1 MRSGSYLTASIGF
14 HALRSMN
21 GAEPSF
27 DYDAAISRDD
37 SVLDWNSDHD
47 SFGMDDDNAM
57 EEWQFPESVRS
68 QNPSPQIQSIVVETM
83 DDRGSFSLVH
93 RQHLHDFNQQLGR
106 RQKRVDLSDSETEDI
121 DTSSVSS
128 QSPTSSSGADH
139 SVRARPMTNRRDSV
153 AESQESDSLS
163 PQHVVRGD
171 DPLYAMEHIDENDE
185 NEEDRNVM
193 EYNHEF
199 QDGEEETSD
208 DGTVTFDERKES
220 EDLKDRQIERL
231 QLELKHMSAQ
241 MIALMESVEELR
253 SQNEHL
259 EASKVNLITTTAKAM
274 DECRNTV
281 RDLSRQNLHLLQL
294 LSSSQKT

>member
-1 MRSGSYLTASIGF
+1 MDVN
-14 HALRSMN
+14 N
-21 GAEPSF
+21 GT
-27 DYDAAISRDD
+27 
-37 SVLDWNSDHD
+37 
-47 SFGMDDDNAM
+47 
-57 EEWQFPESVRS
+57 EEWRFPESVRS
-68 QNPSPQIQSIVVETM
+68 QNPSPHIQSIVVERM

-93 RQHLHDFNQQLGR
+93 RQHLHDSNQQLGR
-106 RQKRVDLSDSETEDI
+106 RQKRIDLSDSETEDI

-128 QSPTSSSGADH
+128 QSPTSSS
-139 SVRARPMTNRRDSV
+139 
-153 AESQESDSLS
+153 
-163 PQHVVRGD
+163 GD